1 MGSIS
6 EILQRKKLNKRVFY
20 CDGKCE
26 DRSLISIQTISRLY
40 SLPPPYPIY
49 EPVIDSPSIENNS
62 ISTNNTIASSL
73 HTPEHDNNNDTPP
86 SKNEFTSTINGK
98 SVCFLSQ
105 NVHPL
110 EVNLEDCI

>member
-1 MGSIS
+1 M
-6 EILQRKKLNKRVFY
+6 
-20 CDGKCE
+20 
-26 DRSLISIQTISRLY
+26 ISIQTISRLY

-110 EVNLEDCI
+110 EVNLKDCI